1 MRKLYTS
8 ATLVRSYAFFFLVL
22 VSATACF
29 VSICSSLH
37 LDGLPQRSQVLST
50 LLITEIPLGLLYSE
64 LWTNPDYIA
73 YAWSESGQIV
83 YHHTRKKVRKKS
95 SVN

>member
-1 MRKLYTS
+1 MPF
-8 ATLVRSYAFFFLVL
+8 FFFLVL
-22 VSATACF
+22 ISATASF
-29 VSICSSLH
+29 LFICSSLH

-83 YHHTRKKVRKKS
+83 YHHTGKKIYERKRV
-95 SVN
+95 